1 MGHRYTVLFLCT
13 GNSARSLLAE
23 SLLAGHGGERF
34 AAFSAGSHPTG
45 VPHPSALEV
54 LERRG
59 HATAHLRSKSWDGF
73 GQPGAPI
80 LDFVFTVCDRA
91 RDESCPHWPGAPF
104 PVHWGLADPAS
115 VEGDRAQQRVAFE
128 RTYDEL
134 EMRIRRFVALDIE
147 GLDREALQRRLD
159 ALGNAVSV

>member
-1 MGHRYTVLFLCT
+1 
-13 GNSARSLLAE
+13 
-23 SLLAGHGGERF
+23 
-34 AAFSAGSHPTG
+34 
-45 VPHPSALEV
+45 
-54 LERRG
+54 
-59 HATAHLRSKSWDGF
+59 
-73 GQPGAPI
+73 
-80 LDFVFTVCDRA
+80 
-91 RDESCPHWPGAPF
+91 
-104 PVHWGLADPAS
+104 LADPAS